1 MKVFQRI
8 QKQYAIL
15 GISASNQLTR
25 TLPFSKRVL
34 FGFLS
39 ISIEIFSQFVYT
51 FHVANDYMTYI
62 DCICATSATIVIF
75 ICLAAIVCR
84 KSTLFEIIHEI
95 EELIDTS
102 ELWLFQIS
110 TSFYINEQ
118 LEQNSIL
125 KNPIKLLILGCE
137 CSKSEKNF
145 FLKISQQI
153 ERLCEIVFMV
163 FMKILVQFIIL
174 PKCIASFGVYL
185 ISDSGRD
192 SFVLPFPM
200 W

>member
-1 MKVFQRI
+1 MDKSPRNCHGFVIERFDLKRLFKKKLKLKMKVFQRI

-62 DCICATSATIVIF
+62 DCICATSTTILIF
-75 ICLAAIVCR
+75 ICLAAMVFR

-102 ELWLFQIS
+102 EL
-110 TSFYINEQ
+110 
-118 LEQNSIL
+118 
-125 KNPIKLLILGCE
+125 
-137 CSKSEKNF
+137 
-145 FLKISQQI
+145 
-153 ERLCEIVFMV
+153 
-163 FMKILVQFIIL
+163 
-174 PKCIASFGVYL
+174 
-185 ISDSGRD
+185 
-192 SFVLPFPM
+192 
-200 W
+200 